1 MTGRCSIAPYS
12 SLPPEKIS
20 DLCALLQGN
29 DSRPDFPPPSGGNQR
44 SSKPLVRW
52 PVASRKARI
61 NWGMICLPTSCR

>member
-29 DSRPDFPPPSGGNQR
+29 DSRPDFPPPSGGTSDLSNR
-44 SSKPLVRW
+44 WSKCHRNV
-52 PVASRKARI
+52 
-61 NWGMICLPTSCR
+61 